1 MALALMQSKLTRLN
15 VDCQLITALVGVDID
30 DIAAVHLAQAAHSDW
45 VAACIALHAP
55 STRRESTTPRA
66 VNRLRG
72 LTECAAAWLTHP
84 DPQFGVPLQRH
95 LICEHTLAAGGNLG

>member
-66 VNRLRG
+66 VNCFHCRDHRLSVT
-72 LTECAAAWLTHP
+72 LL
-84 DPQFGVPLQRH
+84 
-95 LICEHTLAAGGNLG
+95 HTVAVWFALLRLLRLSV